1 MSRLPCFASDTG
13 WEKICMTSYEFLL
26 TDSLEK
32 VLPDRRPEAVFPST
46 PRLLKNQR
54 WSFQLAYTCRNDD
67 FGETPTTFRL
77 RRGGGAGEVLQ
88 LFRVELVPCNYP
100 CHGTWDD
107 NYLTTRPGLLPD
119 LLRPAGW
126 EESFKA
132 VPAQWRSLWMT
143 LDAALL
149 PPGRSE
155 ISLEV
160 LGENGEA
167 LAAFSFAVQVLE
179 EALPPQTLLQTQ
191 WFHADCLADYYHV
204 PVFSEEHWHILDNFI
219 QSAADH
225 GVNMLLTPVFTP
237 PLDTAKGGERTTVQ
251 LVDVF
256 FDGETWNFSF
266 GRLRRWVELALRHGI
281 TEIEVAHLFTQWGA
295 EFAPKILVQTPAG
308 LEKRFGWHTPAVGGE
323 YTRFLRA
330 FLPALKAELDRL
342 VGLGHVWFH
351 ISDEPH
357 DHEKETYA
365 AAKATVADLL
375 EGCHVIDALSSY
387 DIYREGIVEKPVVC
401 NDHIQTFVD
410 HGVQGLWTY
419 YCTVQALAVPNRFM
433 AMPSARCRIMGAL
446 LYRYDLEGFLHWGFN
461 FYNVQRSVRPIDPF
475 RVTDAGEAFPSGDAF
490 LVYPAPDG
498 TAWGSIR
505 GEAHREALQDLRLLR
520 LCESRIGRERTL
532 ALLREIGGEMT
543 FTEYPR
549 TREFFARMWQA
560 VLKRLEKSS

>member
-1 MSRLPCFASDTG
+1 MSRLPCFASDAG
-13 WEKICMTSYEFLL
+13 WEKISMTSYEFLL

-32 VLPDRRPEAVFPST
+32 VLPDRRPEAVSPGT

-77 RRGGGAGEVLQ
+77 RRGGDAGEVLQ
-88 LFRVELVPCNYP
+88 LFRAELVPCNYP

-219 QSAADH
+219 RSAADH

-256 FDGETWNFSF
+256 FDGETWNFGF
-266 GRLRRWVELALRHGI
+266 GRLRRWVELARRHGI

-295 EFAPKILVQTPAG
+295 ELPLRSLCRRLPDWKNGSAGTPRRWAANIPVFCA
-308 LEKRFGWHTPAVGGE
+308 RSCPRSRPSWTGWW
-323 YTRFLRA
+323 
-330 FLPALKAELDRL
+330 
-342 VGLGHVWFH
+342 VW
-351 ISDEPH
+351 
-357 DHEKETYA
+357 TM
-365 AAKATVADLL
+365 
-375 EGCHVIDALSSY
+375 C
-387 DIYREGIVEKPVVC
+387 
-401 NDHIQTFVD
+401 
-410 HGVQGLWTY
+410 
-419 YCTVQALAVPNRFM
+419 
-433 AMPSARCRIMGAL
+433 
-446 LYRYDLEGFLHWGFN
+446 
-461 FYNVQRSVRPIDPF
+461 
-475 RVTDAGEAFPSGDAF
+475 
-490 LVYPAPDG
+490 
-498 TAWGSIR
+498 GSI
-505 GEAHREALQDLRLLR
+505 
-520 LCESRIGRERTL
+520 SRTNRTTTK
-532 ALLREIGGEMT
+532 RKPM
-543 FTEYPR
+543 PR
-549 TREFFARMWQA
+549 PKPRWPTCWKDAM
-560 VLKRLEKSS
+560 